1 MNLRWLTLFATIAEE
16 GSFTRAATKLNIAQP
31 WLSAQLRKL
40 EHELGVQ
47 LLIRENVGIKVTEA
61 GKLLLPHAR
70 QIAESA
76 RLFRETARSLSE
88 SRSRAV
94 KLGSY
99 IPIID
104 VPLLKSSVLDFG
116 ERYNNFELNTVMN
129 EPVELVKALDE
140 CSIDLALIPSELT
153 CGGVEMDFCSFGE
166 AQVSLL
172 ILAKRKV
179 RKLADLKGETVG
191 LPPRGWWPDLHAKLR
206 VLFED
211 AGIVPSEVPEF
222 DRRAIEHSV
231 KTRGAIAAIALNDDN
246 IATLDPA
253 IAVLKLEGLVVE
265 HRLCRVAGRELGRAA
280 ERFWAL
286 CERKTGAGQGELAR
300 PVSP

>member
-1 MNLRWLTLFATIAEE
+1 MNLRWLSLFATIADE

-61 GKLLLPHAR
+61 GKQLLPHAR

-94 KLGSY
+94 KLGSH

-104 VPLLKSSVLDFG
+104 VPVLKTIALDFAD
-116 ERYNNFELNTVMN
+116 RYNNFELSTVMN
-129 EPVELVKALDE
+129 EPMELVKALDE
-140 CSIDLALIPSELT
+140 CSIDLAFLPSELT
-153 CGGVEMDFCSFGE
+153 GGSVEMDFCSFGE
-166 AQVSLL
+166 SQVTVLVP
-172 ILAKRKV
+172 AKRKV
-179 RKLADLKGETVG
+179 RKLGDLKGETVG
-191 LPPRGWWPDLHAKLR
+191 LPPSSWGPELRAKLCT
-206 VLFED
+206 LFAD
-211 AGIVPSEVPEF
+211 AGIVAGEIPEF

-231 KTRGAIAAIALNDDN
+231 DSRGALAVIALNDNDL
-246 IATLDPA
+246 ATLDPA
-253 IAVLKLEGLVVE
+253 ITVLKLEGLFVE
-265 HRLCRVAGRELGRAA
+265 QRLCRLAGRELGRAA

-286 CERKTGAGQGELAR
+286 CERKTQAGLGDEPIQLGT
-300 PVSP
+300 